1 MFKMPIRKLVVL
13 SAALSLSFGMMTVN
27 ARTINFVTD
36 KEKDGGFL
44 IEVTQA
50 AFAKVGHEVKIE
62 YLPWAR
68 ALHNVMEGESEAL
81 LGVYHNEERAQKM
94 LYSDVIGRSD
104 MVFFK
109 LKSANIVFDKLED
122 LKPYTVG
129 TIIGAA
135 YTPEFDAAQ
144 YIKKEAVS
152 DYSMNIKK
160 LTAGRFALF
169 VEKKYVVLNTLKT
182 QFPDEYSKIDTLPKP
197 LRENKFYNAFSRTHP
212 DYEKNVADFNKGL
225 KAIIDDGTYDKI
237 MKKELHE

>member
-13 SAALSLSFGMMTVN
+13 SAALLLSFGMVSVN

-36 KEKDGGFL
+36 KEKEGGFL
-44 IEVTQA
+44 IEVTKA

-62 YLPWAR
+62 YMPWAR
-68 ALHNVMEGESEAL
+68 ALRSVMEGESEAL
-81 LGVYHNEERAQKM
+81 LGGYYNEERAQKM
-94 LYSDVIGRSD
+94 LYSDLIGRSD

-109 LKSANIVFDKLED
+109 LKSSHIVFDKLED
-122 LKPYTVG
+122 LKPYTIG

-152 DYSMNIKK
+152 DYLTNIRK
-160 LTAGRFALF
+160 LAAGRFDLF
-169 VEKKYVVLNTLKT
+169 VEKKYVVLNALKN
-182 QFPDEYSKIDTLPKP
+182 QFPDEYNKIDMLPKP

-212 DYEKNVADFNKGL
+212 DYEKTVADFNKGL
-225 KAIIDDGTYDKI
+225 KAIMDDGTYDKI